1 MKRLGQFIISTIA
14 VFTLFLVSRGSVDAA
29 ELNDSDFYRLEN
41 TYMVKQENIRYFDI
55 EKAQNNHE
63 SEEVLDFGYLVN
75 DFIEAK
81 NNHELDTFEPYLYIK
96 VYGNYCGKG
105 NNGKKPIDDL
115 DKFCQTHDQCYDKKG
130 WGNKS
135 CDQAFVNS
143 LKANKHKWTGY
154 KRVVAEAAILA
165 FG

>member
-1 MKRLGQFIISTIA
+1 
-14 VFTLFLVSRGSVDAA
+14 
-29 ELNDSDFYRLEN
+29 
-41 TYMVKQENIRYFDI
+41 MVKQENNRYFDI
-55 EKAQNNHE
+55 DKAESNHE
-63 SEEVLDFGYLVN
+63 AEEVLDFGYMVN
-75 DFIEAK
+75 EFIEAK
-81 NNHELDTFEPYLYIK
+81 NNHELNSYEPYLYIK

-115 DKFCQTHDQCYDKKG
+115 DKFCLSHDQCYDKNG

-135 CDQAFVNS
+135 CDQAFVNR